1 MILQR
6 NTGYKQ
12 VGVHLKATTGKITHL
27 GLGRSLRFLVAAD
40 ITAFAAGAEGGEHM
54 ERVERA
60 LLFACLGFLMTVSLG
75 AFQVL
80 ARIHSKRSLLLF
92 DGSRVALAG
101 KALPGNTWMMLQLR
115 SRMHIEGTLG
125 CKVSVLLVDGVVCT
139 LFSVAYIVLC
149 VYSNR

>member
-12 VGVHLKATTGKITHL
+12 VGVHLKANTGKITHL

-92 DGSRVALAG
+92 DGSHFGLGIRQGLAR
-101 KALPGNTWMMLQLR
+101 Q
-115 SRMHIEGTLG
+115 H
-125 CKVSVLLVDGVVCT
+125 VDEAPASEQDAHRRDSGMQS
-139 LFSVAYIVLC
+139 FSAVG
-149 VYSNR
+149 

>member
-1 MILQR
+1 M
-6 NTGYKQ
+6 
-12 VGVHLKATTGKITHL
+12 
-27 GLGRSLRFLVAAD
+27 AAD

-92 DGSRVALAG
+92 DGSRVRGRQGLAR
-101 KALPGNTWMMLQLR
+101 Q
-115 SRMHIEGTLG
+115 H
-125 CKVSVLLVDGVVCT
+125 VDDAPASEQDAHRRDSGMQS
-139 LFSVAYIVLC
+139 FSAGG
-149 VYSNR
+149 